1 MKLSLCLPA
10 AAGAVAVA
18 AALVLTGAPAMASTT
33 AVTAVHQ
40 SPSQL
45 LTTWSNGPGGA
56 DLNAVESALAH
67 NNGAR
72 LARTATIAAAHPQ
85 PVDTADYIAM
95 MRVYHVAGVAL
106 SHHNK
111 KAFKADMVTATDI
124 AWDVVQNTFA
134 AISRLPVSG

>member
-10 AAGAVAVA
+10 AAAAVAVA
-18 AALVLTGAPAMASTT
+18 GTLVLTGAPAMASVS
-33 AVTAVHQ
+33 AHHE

-45 LTTWSNGPGGA
+45 LTAWSNGPGGA

-67 NNGAR
+67 NNGAK
-72 LARTATIAAAHPQ
+72 LARTATIAATHPQ

-124 AWDVVQNTFA
+124 AWVVVQNTFA
-134 AISRLPVSG
+134 AINRVPVSGLSG